1 MARHC
6 ELKTKGSSGMVFTA
20 IVYKSDARKQ
30 KTAVTIVTDSFE
42 DAQKKLL
49 SLYGKNLVSIVF
61 EIEKNFNQEIYESY
75 QEKTFKR

>member
-1 MARHC
+1 
-6 ELKTKGSSGMVFTA
+6 MVFTA

-42 DAQKKLL
+42 EAQKKLL

-61 EIEKNFNQEIYESY
+61 EIDKNFNQEIYESY

>member
-1 MARHC
+1 
-6 ELKTKGSSGMVFTA
+6 MVFTA

-30 KTAVTIVTDSFE
+30 KTAVTIVTNSFE
-42 DAQKKLL
+42 EAQKKLL

-61 EIEKNFNQEIYESY
+61 EIDKNFNQEIYESY

>member
-1 MARHC
+1 
-6 ELKTKGSSGMVFTA
+6 MVFTA

-42 DAQKKLL
+42 EAQKKLL

-61 EIEKNFNQEIYESY
+61 EIEKNFSQEIYESY

>member
-1 MARHC
+1 
-6 ELKTKGSSGMVFTA
+6 MVFTA

-30 KTAVTIVTDSFE
+30 KAAVTIVTNSFE
-42 DAQKKLL
+42 EAQKKLL

-61 EIEKNFNQEIYESY
+61 EIDKNFNQEIYESY

>member
-1 MARHC
+1 
-6 ELKTKGSSGMVFTA
+6 MVFTA

>member
-1 MARHC
+1 
-6 ELKTKGSSGMVFTA
+6 MVFTA

-30 KTAVTIVTDSFE
+30 KTAVTIVTNSFE
-42 DAQKKLL
+42 EAQKKLL

-61 EIEKNFNQEIYESY
+61 EIEKNFSQEIYESY

>member
-1 MARHC
+1 
-6 ELKTKGSSGMVFTA
+6 MVFTA

-30 KTAVTIVTDSFE
+30 KTAVTIVTNSFDE
-42 DAQKKLL
+42 AQRKLL

-61 EIEKNFNQEIYESY
+61 EIDKNFNQEIYESY

>member
-1 MARHC
+1 
-6 ELKTKGSSGMVFTA
+6 MVFTA

-30 KTAVTIVTDSFE
+30 KTAVTIVANSFE
-42 DAQKKLL
+42 EAQKKSL

>member
-1 MARHC
+1 
-6 ELKTKGSSGMVFTA
+6 MVFTA

-30 KTAVTIVTDSFE
+30 KTAVTIVTDSFDE
-42 DAQKKLL
+42 AQRKLL

-61 EIEKNFNQEIYESY
+61 EIDKNFNQEIYESY

>member
-1 MARHC
+1 
-6 ELKTKGSSGMVFTA
+6 MVFTA

-30 KTAVTIVTDSFE
+30 KTAVTIVTNSFE
-42 DAQKKLL
+42 EAQKKLL

-61 EIEKNFNQEIYESY
+61 EIDKNFNQEVYESY

>member
-1 MARHC
+1 
-6 ELKTKGSSGMVFTA
+6 MVFTA

-42 DAQKKLL
+42 EAQKKLL

>member
-1 MARHC
+1 
-6 ELKTKGSSGMVFTA
+6 MVFTA

-30 KTAVTIVTDSFE
+30 KTAVTIVTNSFE

-61 EIEKNFNQEIYESY
+61 EIEKNFSQEIYESY

>member
-1 MARHC
+1 
-6 ELKTKGSSGMVFTA
+6 MVFTA

-30 KTAVTIVTDSFE
+30 KTAVTIVTDSFDE
-42 DAQKKLL
+42 AQKKLL

-61 EIEKNFNQEIYESY
+61 EIDKNFNQEIYESY